1 MVGLTVSSSVGLATR
16 FKIDG
21 DRDEAMRHQL
31 GLTEEDEDTKSVSID
46 AEDRKDIIYVHRDVE
61 NSERF
66 GPRINE
72 ILRSERDVWD
82 AILFLPSPTQRL
94 RRILQKENDLTHVHL
109 DTRDDH
115 TDNIINVARKAVT
128 DTSTSLVLTHVDV
141 PQILKLEEESSTPAA
156 QIIFPLKPSA
166 QTEMTTV
173 PNSLEYGASY
183 AFLRF
188 LKSAR
193 TVDFTFSDKIF
204 LRDLQVS
211 YPDKQVSES
220 LNNIALE
227 LLRHNLVRLLP
238 KPQSHWD
245 DNVEQK
251 TYITIESSD
260 LTQAFTSLTMQKR
273 FRLTLNVSN
282 LHLDYATNP
291 SLLQYDKSLDE
302 RYLEL
307 DEKEIKRQREHFN
320 SEVRRIMPILEEYEE
335 EKRIVGLL
343 ELERYERELI
353 GREDE
358 LERRRIGIK
367 EHYAASLL
375 SQSKLF

>member
-1 MVGLTVSSSVGLATR
+1 MVGLTLSSSFGAARLKV
-16 FKIDG
+16 DG
-21 DRDEAMRHQL
+21 DRDEVMRLQL
-31 GLTEEDEDTKSVSID
+31 GLEDENNTESVEGDNI
-46 AEDRKDIIYVHRDVE
+46 RKDIIYVHRDVE
-61 NSERF
+61 NVDWF

-72 ILRSERDVWD
+72 ILKSERDICDV
-82 AILFLPSPTQRL
+82 ILFLPSNTQRL
-94 RRILQKENDLTHVHL
+94 RRILQKEKKLTHVNL

-115 TDNIINVARKAVT
+115 MDDIIHVARKAVS
-128 DTSTSLVLTHVDV
+128 DTSTTLVLTHVDV

-156 QIIFPLKPSA
+156 QIIFPLKPST

-211 YPDKQVSES
+211 YPDKQALES

-227 LLRHNLVRLLP
+227 LLRHNLVRLSP

-245 DNVEQK
+245 DDNDEQN
-251 TYITIESSD
+251 TFITFETSD
-260 LTQAFTSLTMQKR
+260 LSQVFFSLIMQKR

-282 LHLDYATNP
+282 LHLDYSTNP